1 MPHCDPCQ
9 TLRELLATMHILR
22 SPGGCPWDAEQT
34 PESLAPYILEEACEA
49 IEAIESGAPARI
61 VDELGDLLLQI
72 VFQAEIFAERGV
84 FDFADVAAGINV
96 KLRRRHPHVFA
107 GRTTAKSTEE
117 LSRQWEHIKREEQA
131 AQPAPLHPLGHL
143 PDHLPA
149 LQRAQKLVSRAWRA
163 GLPQQQY
170 LPPRLHNTTI
180 NEEELGQALLT
191 LVQQAEVSGLDAEQ
205 VLRRALRR
213 ILLNS
218 GQLLMDESTNA

>member
-1 MPHCDPCQ
+1 
-9 TLRELLATMHILR
+9 MHILR

-72 VFQAEIFAERGV
+72 VFQAEIFAERGI
-84 FDFADVAAGINV
+84 FDFADVAAGINA

-107 GRTTAKSTEE
+107 GRTMAKSTEE

-131 AQPAPLHPLGHL
+131 AQPASLPPSGHL
-143 PDHLPA
+143 PGHLPA

-163 GLPQQQY
+163 GLPQQQD
-170 LPPRLHNTTI
+170 LPPRPHNTTI

-205 VLRRALRR
+205 VLRRALRK
-213 ILLNS
+213 IFLDS
-218 GQLLMDESTNA
+218 GQRHMDESSNA